1 MVRMDFMF
9 QDFRASSWFFLIL
22 IVVRAI
28 FFSVNGVRRRKNMR
42 RYGSGESRSL
52 SQSSIQHRIMRL
64 ALDHGGVLSVPD
76 LGSFNPDGFAYP
88 ICTRNLARKEE
99 SYG

>member
-22 IVVRAI
+22 IVVQAI
-28 FFSVNGVRRRKNMR
+28 FFSVNGV

-88 ICTRNLARKEE
+88 ICTRNLAR
-99 SYG
+99 